1 VKLITSI
8 LAAAFTDRGPPY
20 LPIDQPDAAVLYTNH
35 VIPIAAIDAA
45 MAGLDCNLTMFNT
58 AVGVKVCEYKNKIGK
73 QGSIGLMNRIF
84 GFFGFP
90 KAETSKVRSAED
102 GVLVKYK
109 MSQKKLNDMVTLCI
123 HLKGD
128 FQCVMEAAL
137 IRYENIDYD
146 GEL

>member
-1 VKLITSI
+1 MKLITSI

-58 AVGVKVCEYKNKIGK
+58 AVGVKVCAYKNNIGK

-84 GFFGFP
+84 RF
-90 KAETSKVRSAED
+90 
-102 GVLVKYK
+102 LV
-109 MSQKKLNDMVTLCI
+109 SQKPKHRKLEVQKMACS
-123 HLKGD
+123 
-128 FQCVMEAAL
+128 
-137 IRYENIDYD
+137 
-146 GEL
+146 

>member
-1 VKLITSI
+1 
-8 LAAAFTDRGPPY
+8 
-20 LPIDQPDAAVLYTNH
+20 
-35 VIPIAAIDAA
+35 
-45 MAGLDCNLTMFNT
+45 M
-58 AVGVKVCEYKNKIGK
+58 
-73 QGSIGLMNRIF
+73 
-84 GFFGFP
+84 
-90 KAETSKVRSAED
+90 
-102 GVLVKYK
+102 LVKYK